1 MQGGYKQHH
10 GRRNPGQPHPRSQMQ
25 GNFNQGQMPQNMGPP
40 GMMPNQPMGNNMGM
54 PQPNMGQGMPRQ
66 QMPQPNMPMAPNQ
79 MNQGGMPM
87 APSGGQGSVQNY
99 LVRTQKLLPAVDER
113 NPHLKGQVGE
123 CIYDFIVEMIGA
135 ELAPKITGMLI
146 DLPVNQI
153 KQYLQS
159 YDALSM
165 KVHEARDHLTQRMDN

>member
-1 MQGGYKQHH
+1 MA
-10 GRRNPGQPHPRSQMQ
+10 
-25 GNFNQGQMPQNMGPP
+25 PQ
-40 GMMPNQPMGNNMGM
+40 Q
-54 PQPNMGQGMPRQ
+54 QQ
-66 QMPQPNMPMAPNQ
+66 QMPSQPSMPMA
-79 MNQGGMPM
+79 QGG
-87 APSGGQGSVQNY
+87 GGSVQNY
-99 LVRTQKLLPAVDER
+99 LARTTKLLPAVDER

-153 KQYLQS
+153 RQYLQS

-165 KVHEARDHLTQRMDN
+165 KVHEARDHLTQRMDQ

>member
-1 MQGGYKQHH
+1 
-10 GRRNPGQPHPRSQMQ
+10 
-25 GNFNQGQMPQNMGPP
+25 
-40 GMMPNQPMGNNMGM
+40 MGM
-54 PQPNMGQGMPRQ
+54 PPPNMNQAMPRQ
-66 QMPQPNMPMAPNQ
+66 QMPQPNMPIPQNQ
-79 MNQGGMPM
+79 MPM
-87 APSGGQGSVQNY
+87 APSGGQGNSFQNY
-99 LVRTQKLLPAVDER
+99 LMRTQKILPAVDER

-159 YDALSM
+159 YEAL
-165 KVHEARDHLTQRMDN
+165 

>member
-1 MQGGYKQHH
+1 MV
-10 GRRNPGQPHPRSQMQ
+10 S
-25 GNFNQGQMPQNMGPP
+25 
-40 GMMPNQPMGNNMGM
+40 NMGM
-54 PQPNMGQGMPRQ
+54 PPPSMNQAMPRQ
-66 QMPQPNMPMAPNQ
+66 QMPQPNMPMAPPQNQ
-79 MNQGGMPM
+79 MPM
-87 APSGGQGSVQNY
+87 NPSGGQGGNSVQNY
-99 LVRTQKLLPAVDER
+99 LMRTQKILPAVDER